1 MPILARYLLAAYLPP
16 FSLCLGVFLA
26 VLLMNY
32 FLRLFNVA
40 VTKGISVGWIFICF
54 AKLSPYFLSLAM
66 PMAFLVALLLT
77 LGQLSESGEIMALR
91 ASGYSFR
98 ELLKPFFAVA
108 LLMTSLLFF
117 TNHWAS
123 PMGFHA
129 FRESYADA
137 LARVSRLDF
146 EPRALNRLGD
156 WEIYSDAVEDRG
168 ARLSGVRLI
177 KRIGGYQRLRI
188 AAPQGSAHLIPRKG
202 LRLDLEHGQLAWPN
216 QDPKSHTTASFASS
230 EMFIPFAASD
240 RAERELE
247 IQELTTVQLR
257 ERARDPA
264 ERESRRREFSTEA
277 ALRGAGALAP
287 LALFFVACPLGLS
300 LERRSK
306 ALAFALSLAVLFC
319 YYGLLALGLGLG
331 RRGGELAALGP
342 WAADLGAL
350 AAGAALWRWRLAR

>member
-32 FLRLFNVA
+32 FLRLFNIA
-40 VTKGISVGWIFICF
+40 VTKGISVGWIFVCF
-54 AKLSPYFLSLAM
+54 AKLSPYFLSLAV

-98 ELLKPFFAVA
+98 ELLKPYFALA
-108 LLMTSLLFF
+108 LLLTAMLFF

-137 LARVSRLDF
+137 LSRVSRLDF
-146 EPRALNRLGD
+146 EPRALNQLGD
-156 WEIYSDAVEDRG
+156 WEIYSDAVEDNG
-168 ARLSGVRLI
+168 GRLAGVRLI
-177 KRIGGYQRLRI
+177 KRIGGYKRLRI
-188 AAPQGSAHLIPRKG
+188 AAPRGSAHLISRKG

-230 EMFIPFAASD
+230 EMFIPFSASD
-240 RAERELE
+240 RGVRELE
-247 IQELTTVQLR
+247 IQELTTVELR
-257 ERARDPA
+257 ARARDA
-264 ERESRRREFSTEA
+264 SEDASRRREYSTEA
-277 ALRGAGALAP
+277 SLRGAGALAP

-306 ALAFALSLAVLFC
+306 AVAFGLSLAVLFC